1 MKLPRFLLADNSESD
16 NIYII
21 HTEFP
26 RFILN
31 TVNDDVEFWET
42 LDEDIDKA
50 EYETLVKEAFDFYD
64 GEIEQY
70 ND

>member
-16 NIYII
+16 NIYVI

-31 TVNDDVEFWET
+31 TVNDEVEFWET
-42 LDEDIDKA
+42 LDEDIDKE

-64 GEIEQY
+64 NEIEQY

>member
-16 NIYII
+16 NIYVI

-42 LDEDIDKA
+42 LDEDIDNE

-64 GEIEQY
+64 NEIKQY
-70 ND
+70 DD

>member
-16 NIYII
+16 AIYVI

-31 TVNDDVEFWET
+31 TENDEVEFWET
-42 LDEDIDKA
+42 LNEDIDSE

-64 GEIEQY
+64 HEIEQY
-70 ND
+70 DD

>member
-16 NIYII
+16 NIYVI

-42 LDEDIDKA
+42 LEEDIDKD
-50 EYETLVKEAFDFYD
+50 EFETLVKEAFDFYD
-64 GEIEQY
+64 NEIEQY
-70 ND
+70 DS

>member
-1 MKLPRFLLADNSESD
+1 MKLPRFLMADNSESD
-16 NIYII
+16 TIYVI

-42 LDEDIDKA
+42 LDEDVDED
-50 EYETLVKEAFDFYD
+50 EYQTLVKEAFDFYD
-64 GEIEQY
+64 HEIEQY
-70 ND
+70 EN